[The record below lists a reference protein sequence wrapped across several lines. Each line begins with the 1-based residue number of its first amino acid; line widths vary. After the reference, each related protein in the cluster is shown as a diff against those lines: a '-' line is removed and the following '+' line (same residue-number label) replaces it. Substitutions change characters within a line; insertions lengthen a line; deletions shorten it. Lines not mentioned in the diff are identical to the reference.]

1 MISTE
6 NILLFLLLVSVIVMI
21 IHHKTSIEP
30 FTSNTEQNTNTP
42 LSQATVDG
50 TLSDITNKMDNLERV
65 YNSEEGVEKDPEF
78 PKFLEKID
86 TQLQVMTNRMNEV
99 ATSKSSYATDKIKKL
114 KNQLTFLN
122 RETEKLKDI
131 KEPNTIKSLQNGLNI
146 SVLGTDNGN
155 FLIAVN
161 GGCIKVSSNGSYDIT
176 KCKPNSQSEQFR
188 IINVYD
194 RSGYNKE
201 LLPNDEVREDDEIS
215 YPFAVIKSIN
225 TGNYLKNH
233 FGKISVEPL
242 VVSKGQRWKL
252 LENSIKCNK

>member
-6 NILLFLLLVSVIVMI
+6 NILLFLLLVFVIVMI
-21 IHHKTSIEP
+21 IHHRISIEP
-30 FTSNTEQNTNTP
+30 FISNTP
-42 LSQATVDG
+42 LSQATVDE
-50 TLSDITNKMDNLERV
+50 TLSDITNKMDSLERV
-65 YNSEEGVEKDPEF
+65 YNSEEGIEKDPEF
-78 PKFLEKID
+78 PDFLEKID
-86 TQLQVMTNRMNEV
+86 AQLQVMTNRMNEV
-99 ATSKSSYATDKIKKL
+99 ATSKSSYAIDKIKKL
-114 KNQLTFLN
+114 QNQLTYLN
-122 RETEKLKDI
+122 RETEKLKEI
-131 KEPNTIKSLQNGLNI
+131 REPNTIKSLQNGLNI